1 MKIYGLGTPSPT
13 SAKATPLRIRLRFS
27 TLAVSQ
33 PYKNQSSEQARR
45 SPLPCVINPQEY
57 IMTFCA
63 ITRECIS
70 ARDITDIYI
79 ARAYLRMR
87 MRDAVLCY
95 RTEPFKNPIELA
107 KYLAT
112 YW

>member
-1 MKIYGLGTPSPT
+1 
-13 SAKATPLRIRLRFS
+13 
-27 TLAVSQ
+27 
-33 PYKNQSSEQARR
+33 
-45 SPLPCVINPQEY
+45 
-57 IMTFCA
+57 MTFCT

-70 ARDITDIYI
+70 ARDITNIYI

-87 MRDAVLCY
+87 MHDAVLCY
-95 RTEPFKNPIELA
+95 RTEHFKNPIELA